1 MQVQQEE
8 AIVVRVLVSRG
19 TEMNK
24 TVPGPCGASEW
35 GRQACEQAIER
46 EIGKNVFCCEMGG
59 SHPQIFGTQ
68 QTLGN

>member
-24 TVPGPCGASEW
+24 TVPVLVEQVSGEDRHVNKQLR
-35 GRQACEQAIER
+35 GRLGR
-46 EIGKNVFCCEMGG
+46 MSSVVKWG